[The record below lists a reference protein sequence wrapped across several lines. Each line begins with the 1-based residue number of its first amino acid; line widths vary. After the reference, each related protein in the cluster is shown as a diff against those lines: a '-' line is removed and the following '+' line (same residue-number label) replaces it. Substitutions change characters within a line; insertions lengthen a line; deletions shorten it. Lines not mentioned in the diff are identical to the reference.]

1 MLGAGGS
8 GRTDG
13 ACSSEPVIDTMLRA
27 RKKATQMKILTL
39 PGDDIGPEI
48 TAGALLAVEAANRL
62 FNLRLEI
69 AIRDVGMASHR
80 KVGTTIPDSVV
91 QEALAADGVIM
102 GPAGITDYPPTAEGG
117 INVPATIR
125 KRLDLFA
132 NVRPFKARQG
142 IPDARP
148 GLDLVFVRENTEGF
162 YADRTMFAGCGEFMP
177 TPEVA
182 LSVRKIT
189 AQGSR
194 RVAEYAFAL
203 AARRRRKVTAIGKE
217 HVLKLTDGLFMGE
230 ARKLTAQYPDIEFG
244 EMDVDAFAAA
254 VYSRPAQFDVVL
266 TTNMFGDILS
276 NLGAAMAGGL
286 GMAGAL
292 NVGKDH
298 AAANAGHGSAP
309 DIAGMDCANPTGL
322 IASCGMLLDWLGER
336 SGRNEFVA
344 AGKAVQRALDDVL
357 TDVPSSRTRD
367 LGGTAGTQ
375 AFSQAV
381 ADRVSPIDL

>member
-1 MLGAGGS
+1 
-8 GRTDG
+8 
-13 ACSSEPVIDTMLRA
+13 
-27 RKKATQMKILTL
+27 MKILSL

-48 TAGALLAVEAANRL
+48 TAGALLSVDSANSL
-62 FNLRLEI
+62 FNLGLEI
-69 AIRDVGMASHR
+69 VTREVGMASHR
-80 KVGTTIPDSVV
+80 NSGTTMPESVV

-102 GPAGITDYPPTAEGG
+102 GPAGITNYPSIADGG

-132 NVRPFKARQG
+132 NVRPFKARHG

-162 YADRTMFAGCGEFMP
+162 YSDRTMFAGCGEFMP
-177 TPEVA
+177 TPDVA

-194 RVAEYAFAL
+194 RVAEYAFQL
-203 AARRRRKVTAIGKE
+203 AAKRRRKVTAIGKE

-230 ARKLTAQYPDIEFG
+230 ARKIAAQCPDIEFG
-244 EMDVDAFAAA
+244 EMDVDAFAASI
-254 VYSRPAQFDVVL
+254 YSRPAQFDVIVI
-266 TTNMFGDILS
+266 TNMFGDILS

-286 GMAGAL
+286 GLAGAL

-309 DIAGMDCANPTGL
+309 DIAGKDCANPSGL
-322 IASCGMLLDWLGER
+322 IASCAMLLEWLGER
-336 SGRNEFVA
+336 SQRSELVA
-344 AGKAVQRALDDVL
+344 AGKSVQRALDDIL
-357 TDVPSSRTRD
+357 TGAPASRTGD
-367 LGGTAGTQ
+367 LGGAAGTR

-381 ADRVSPIDL
+381 AARVSTAGL

>member
-1 MLGAGGS
+1 
-8 GRTDG
+8 
-13 ACSSEPVIDTMLRA
+13 
-27 RKKATQMKILTL
+27 MKILTL

-48 TAGALLAVEAANRL
+48 TAGALLSVESANRL
-62 FNLRLEI
+62 FNLGLEI
-69 AIRDVGMASHR
+69 ATREVGMASHR
-80 KVGTTIPDSVV
+80 QCGTTMPESVV

-102 GPAGITDYPPTAEGG
+102 GPAGITNYPPVTEGG

-132 NVRPFKARQG
+132 NVRPFKARPG
-142 IPDARP
+142 IPDVRP

-162 YADRTMFAGCGEFMP
+162 YSDRTMFAGCGEFMP
-177 TPEVA
+177 TPDVA

-203 AARRRRKVTAIGKE
+203 AAGRRRKVTAIGKE

-230 ARKLTAQYPDIEFG
+230 ARKVAARNPGIEFG
-244 EMDVDAFAAA
+244 EMDVDAFAASI
-254 VYSRPAQFDVVL
+254 YSRPAQFDVIL
-266 TTNMFGDILS
+266 ITNMFGDILS

-286 GMAGAL
+286 GLAGAL
-292 NVGKDH
+292 NVGKEH

-309 DIAGMDCANPTGL
+309 DIAGKDCANPSGL
-322 IASCGMLLDWLGER
+322 IASCAMLLEWLGGR
-336 SGRNEFVA
+336 SGRAELAA

-357 TDVPSSRTRD
+357 TGAPAGRTGD
-367 LGGTAGTQ
+367 LGGTAGTR

-381 ADRVSPIDL
+381 AARVTTAGL

>member
-1 MLGAGGS
+1 
-8 GRTDG
+8 
-13 ACSSEPVIDTMLRA
+13 
-27 RKKATQMKILTL
+27 MKILTL

-48 TAGALLAVEAANRL
+48 TAGALKVVETADRL
-62 FNLRLEI
+62 FNLGLEI
-69 AIRDVGMASHR
+69 LTREVGMASHR
-80 KVGTTIPDSVV
+80 KVGTTMPESIV
-91 QEALAADGVIM
+91 QEALAADGVIL
-102 GPAGITDYPPTAEGG
+102 GPSGITNYPPVAEGG

-142 IPDARP
+142 VPDARQ

-189 AQGSR
+189 AKGSR

-203 AARRRRKVTAIGKE
+203 AARRRCKVTAIGKE

-230 ARKLTAQYPDIEFG
+230 ARKIAAKRPDIEFG

-254 VYSRPAQFDVVL
+254 VYSRPAQFDVIL

-276 NLGAAMAGGL
+276 NLGAAMSGGL

-292 NVGKDH
+292 NVGADH

-309 DIAGMDCANPTGL
+309 DIAGKDCANPTGL

-336 SGRNEFVA
+336 SRRAELVA
-344 AGKAVQRALDDVL
+344 AGKAVQRALDEVL
-357 TDVPSSRTRD
+357 TGSPASRTRD
-367 LGGTAGTQ
+367 LGGSAGTQ

-381 ADRVSPIDL
+381 ADRVSTAGL

>member
-1 MLGAGGS
+1 
-8 GRTDG
+8 
-13 ACSSEPVIDTMLRA
+13 
-27 RKKATQMKILTL
+27 MKILVL

-48 TAGALLAVEAANRL
+48 TAGALLSVDAANKL
-62 FNLRLEI
+62 FSLGLEI
-69 AIRDVGMASHR
+69 VSRDVGMASHR
-80 KVGTTIPDSVV
+80 KVGTTMPESVV

-102 GPAGITDYPPTAEGG
+102 GPSGITNYPAATDGG

-132 NVRPFKARQG
+132 NVRPFKAREG

-162 YADRTMFAGCGEFMP
+162 YSDRNMFAGCGEFMP
-177 TPEVA
+177 TPDVA

-189 AQGSR
+189 VQGSR
-194 RVAEYAFAL
+194 RVAEFAFQL
-203 AARRRRKVTAIGKE
+203 AAKRRRKVTAIGKE
-217 HVLKLTDGLFMGE
+217 HVLKLSDGLFMGE
-230 ARKLTAQYPDIEFG
+230 ARKIAAQCPDVEFG

-254 VYSRPAQFDVVL
+254 IYSRPSQFDVVL

-276 NLGAAMAGGL
+276 NLGAAMSGGL

-309 DIAGMDCANPTGL
+309 DIAGKDCANPTGF
-322 IASCGMLLDWLGER
+322 IASCGMLLEWLGER
-336 SGRNEFVA
+336 NRRTELAA

-357 TDVPSSRTRD
+357 TGAPAGRTRD
-367 LGGTAGTQ
+367 LGGSAGTQ

-381 ADRVSPIDL
+381 ADRVSTAGL